1 MSVCCEYNE
10 KVTKSTFVVLKF
22 FLFNFHQLGFQADIY
37 YFHAVLLLFP
47 RDVTQLFLRRDKF
60 GFVRIKLKVPIYFC
74 QINIKLMF
82 KAIKL
87 MTVLIGSYKI
97 KLFLE
102 NFCKVELNQSQEKE
116 ENPHHDGD
124 RKV

>member
-1 MSVCCEYNE
+1 M
-10 KVTKSTFVVLKF
+10 LKF

-60 GFVRIKLKVPIYFC
+60 GFVRIKLKVPIYFS

-87 MTVLIGSYKI
+87 MTVLIGSNKI
-97 KLFLE
+97 KLFLKKLLQGRIE
-102 NFCKVELNQSQEKE
+102 SIS
-116 ENPHHDGD
+116 
-124 RKV
+124 RKRIKSSLTLRIKIMI